1 MQQGPVSAGA
11 EAQRAAQLDHV
22 PGEDAW
28 LATIA
33 GYVDTLGFVALFGLF
48 TAHVT
53 GNFILI
59 GSGLAGAGTG
69 LLIKWLAFPAF
80 VAGIVLA
87 RVLDNR
93 LLLRGHGVRACALYG
108 LQAVLLTGFMAA
120 GVLAAPITDSDAPLT
135 IACGLLGAAAMGVQN
150 AHGRLTARSVV
161 ANTVMTGNVTQAVI
175 DVFDLLF
182 SPGDQKARHAARSRL
197 MRTLPPVAGFA
208 IGAGAGAGGYLLAS
222 FWALL
227 LPLAALCVL
236 AVLSRNTGAAPAQ
249 T

>member
-1 MQQGPVSAGA
+1 MQRGSVDAVA
-11 EAQRAAQLDHV
+11 RLAAQPAQV
-22 PGEDAW
+22 PGEDTC
-28 LATIA
+28 LALIA

-53 GNFILI
+53 GNFLLI
-59 GSGLAGAGTG
+59 GASLAHGGHG

-87 RVLDNR
+87 RMLDNR
-93 LLLRGHGVRACALYG
+93 LLHREPSVRAHALYV
-108 LQAVLLTGFMAA
+108 LQAVLMA
-120 GVLAAPITDSDAPLT
+120 GYMTLGLLAMPVTDADAPLT

-150 AHGRLTARSVV
+150 AHGRLTTRAVV

-175 DVFDLLF
+175 DGFDLLF
-182 SPGDQKARHAARSRL
+182 SSNDLAARQAAHSRL
-197 MRTLPPVAGFA
+197 LRILPPVAGFA
-208 IGAGAGAGGYLLAS
+208 VGACAGAAGFLLAS
-222 FWALL
+222 FWALP

-236 AVLSRNTGAAPAQ
+236 AVLLRRTDTPQVG

>member
-1 MQQGPVSAGA
+1 MSADA
-11 EAQRAAQLDHV
+11 RVLAQPLDHV
-22 PGEDAW
+22 PGEDTW
-28 LATIA
+28 LAAIA

-59 GSGLAGAGTG
+59 GSGLADAGHG

-80 VAGIVLA
+80 VAGIVCA

-93 LLLRGHGVRACALYG
+93 LLARGHGIRACALYV
-108 LQAVLLTGFMAA
+108 LQSALLAGFMAA
-120 GVLAAPITDSDAPLT
+120 GVLAAPVTDADAPMT

-175 DVFDLLF
+175 DAFDLLF
-182 SPGDQKARHAARSRL
+182 SSGDAKARHTARTRL
-197 MRTLPPVAGFA
+197 LRTLPPVAGFA
-208 IGAGAGAGGYLLAS
+208 LGAGAGAAGYLLAS

-236 AVLSRNTGAAPAQ
+236 AVLSRNTGAPPASV
-249 T
+249 

>member
-80 VAGIVLA
+80 VAGIVFA

>member
-1 MQQGPVSAGA
+1 MSADA
-11 EAQRAAQLDHV
+11 RVLAQPLDHV
-22 PGEDAW
+22 PGEDTW
-28 LATIA
+28 LAAIA

-59 GSGLAGAGTG
+59 GSGLADAGHG

-80 VAGIVLA
+80 VAGIVCA

-93 LLLRGHGVRACALYG
+93 LLARGHGIRACALYV
-108 LQAVLLTGFMAA
+108 LQSALLAGFMAA
-120 GVLAAPITDSDAPLT
+120 GVLAAPVTDADAPMT

-175 DVFDLLF
+175 DAFDLLF
-182 SPGDQKARHAARSRL
+182 SSGDAKARHTARTRL
-197 MRTLPPVAGFA
+197 LRTLPPVAGFA
-208 IGAGAGAGGYLLAS
+208 LGAGAGAAGYLLAS

-236 AVLSRNTGAAPAQ
+236 AVLSRKTGAAQ
-249 T
+249 TGI

>member
-22 PGEDAW
+22 PGEDTW

-59 GSGLAGAGTG
+59 GSGLAGAGSG

-80 VAGIVLA
+80 IAGIVLA

>member
-1 MQQGPVSAGA
+1 VSAGA

-22 PGEDAW
+22 PGEDTW

-59 GSGLAGAGTG
+59 GSGLAGAGSG

-80 VAGIVLA
+80 IAGIVLA

>member
-1 MQQGPVSAGA
+1 MPQTTLTRDAPAPA
-11 EAQRAAQLDHV
+11 LDHL
-22 PGEDAW
+22 PGEDTW
-28 LATIA
+28 LASIA
-33 GYVDTLGFVALFGLF
+33 GYVDTLGFIALFGLF

-59 GSGLAGAGTG
+59 GSGLAGAGQG

-80 VAGIVLA
+80 VCGIIAA
-87 RVLDNR
+87 RVLYN
-93 LLLRGHGVRACALYG
+93 LLSPRSHGTRAFALYVM
-108 LQAVLLTGFMAA
+108 QAVLLAGFMAA
-120 GVLAAPITDSDAPLT
+120 GVVAAPITSPDTPIS

-175 DVFDLLF
+175 DAFDLLT
-182 SPGDQKARHAARSRL
+182 SRHDTKSRQTARTRL

-208 IGAGAGAGGYLLAS
+208 IGASAGAAGFLIAS

-227 LPLAALCVL
+227 LPLVALCVL
-236 AVLSRNTGAAPAQ
+236 ASCAWHARGR
-249 T
+249 

>member
-1 MQQGPVSAGA
+1 MSAGA

-22 PGEDAW
+22 PGEDTW

-59 GSGLAGAGTG
+59 GSGLAGAGSG

-80 VAGIVLA
+80 IAGIVLA

>member
-1 MQQGPVSAGA
+1 MSAGA
-11 EAQRAAQLDHV
+11 EVRVAAQLDHV

-59 GSGLAGAGTG
+59 GSGLAGAGNG

-80 VAGIVLA
+80 VAGIVIA

-93 LLLRGHGVRACALYG
+93 LLSLGHGVRASSLYA
-108 LQAVLLTGFMAA
+108 LQAVLLAGFMVA
-120 GVLAAPITDSDAPLT
+120 GVLAAPVTDSDAPMT
-135 IACGLLGAAAMGVQN
+135 IVCGLLGAAAMGVQN

-182 SPGDQKARHAARSRL
+182 SREDAKARHAARTRL
-197 MRTLPPVAGFA
+197 VRTLPPVAGFA
-208 IGAGAGAGGYLLAS
+208 IGAGAGAAGFLYAS

-236 AVLSRNTGAAPAQ
+236 AFLSRNTGAPPAQ
-249 T
+249 V

>member
-1 MQQGPVSAGA
+1 VSADA
-11 EAQRAAQLDHV
+11 RVLAQPLDHV
-22 PGEDAW
+22 PGEDTW
-28 LATIA
+28 LAAIA

-59 GSGLAGAGTG
+59 GSGLADAGHG

-80 VAGIVLA
+80 VAGIVCA

-93 LLLRGHGVRACALYG
+93 LLARGHGIRACALYV
-108 LQAVLLTGFMAA
+108 LQSALLAGFMAA
-120 GVLAAPITDSDAPLT
+120 GVLAAPVTDADAPMT

-175 DVFDLLF
+175 DAFDLLF
-182 SPGDQKARHAARSRL
+182 SSGDAKARHTARTRL
-197 MRTLPPVAGFA
+197 LRTLPPVAGFA
-208 IGAGAGAGGYLLAS
+208 LGAGAGAAGYLLAS

-236 AVLSRNTGAAPAQ
+236 AVLSRKTGAAQ
-249 T
+249 TGV

>member
-1 MQQGPVSAGA
+1 MPQTTLAHDASAPA
-11 EAQRAAQLDHV
+11 LDHL
-22 PGEDAW
+22 PGEDTW
-28 LATIA
+28 LASIA
-33 GYVDTLGFVALFGLF
+33 GYVDTLGFIALFGLF

-59 GSGLAGAGTG
+59 GSGLAGAGQG

-80 VAGIVLA
+80 VCGIIAA
-87 RVLDNR
+87 RVLYN
-93 LLLRGHGVRACALYG
+93 LLSPRSHGTRAFALYVM
-108 LQAVLLTGFMAA
+108 QAALLAGFMVA
-120 GVLAAPITDSDAPLT
+120 GVVATPITSPDTPIA

-175 DVFDLLF
+175 DAFDLLT
-182 SPGDQKARHAARSRL
+182 SQRDTKSRQTARTRL

-208 IGAGAGAGGYLLAS
+208 IGASAGAAGFLIAS

-227 LPLAALCVL
+227 LPLVALCVL
-236 AVLSRNTGAAPAQ
+236 ASCAWHARGR
-249 T
+249 

>member
-1 MQQGPVSAGA
+1 MRDAPAPA
-11 EAQRAAQLDHV
+11 LDHL
-22 PGEDAW
+22 PGEDTW
-28 LATIA
+28 LASIA
-33 GYVDTLGFVALFGLF
+33 GYVDTLGFIALFGLF

-59 GSGLAGAGTG
+59 GSGLAGAGQG

-80 VAGIVLA
+80 VCGIIAA
-87 RVLDNR
+87 RVLYN
-93 LLLRGHGVRACALYG
+93 LLSPRSHGTRAFALYVM
-108 LQAVLLTGFMAA
+108 QAVLLAGFMAA
-120 GVLAAPITDSDAPLT
+120 GVVAAPITSPDTPIS

-175 DVFDLLF
+175 DAFDLLT
-182 SPGDQKARHAARSRL
+182 SRHDTKSRQTARTRL

-208 IGAGAGAGGYLLAS
+208 IGASAGAAGFLIAS

-227 LPLAALCVL
+227 LPLLALCVL
-236 AVLSRNTGAAPAQ
+236 ASCAWHARGR
-249 T
+249 

>member
-1 MQQGPVSAGA
+1 MQQRSVGA
-11 EAQRAAQLDHV
+11 DARLAAQLDHV
-22 PGEDAW
+22 PGEDTW
-28 LATIA
+28 LASIA
-33 GYVDTLGFVALFGLF
+33 SYVDTLGFVALFGLF

-59 GSGLAGAGTG
+59 GSELAGAGHG

-80 VAGIVLA
+80 VAGIVFA
-87 RVLDNR
+87 CVLDNK
-93 LLLRGHGVRACALYG
+93 LLPHGHGVRACALYV
-108 LQAVLLTGFMAA
+108 LQAALLAGFMAA
-120 GVLAAPITDSDAPLT
+120 GVAAAPVTDADAPMT

-175 DVFDLLF
+175 DAFGLLF
-182 SPGDQKARHAARSRL
+182 ASVDLEARRAARSRL
-197 MRTLPPVAGFA
+197 LRTLPPVAGFA
-208 IGAGAGAGGYLLAS
+208 MGAGAGAAGYVLAS

-236 AVLSRNTGAAPAQ
+236 AVLSRKTGAP
-249 T
+249 

>member
-1 MQQGPVSAGA
+1 MQQGPVSTGA
-11 EAQRAAQLDHV
+11 EAQLAAQLDHV
-22 PGEDAW
+22 AGEDTW

-87 RVLDNR
+87 RVLDNQ
-93 LLLRGHGVRACALYG
+93 LLARGHGVRACALYV
-108 LQAVLLTGFMAA
+108 LQAALLTGFMAA

-135 IACGLLGAAAMGVQN
+135 IACGLLGAAAN

-182 SPGDQKARHAARSRL
+182 SPADAKARQAARSRL
-197 MRTLPPVAGFA
+197 WRTLPPVAGFA
-208 IGAGAGAGGYLLAS
+208 IGAGAGAAGYLLAS
-222 FWALL
+222 FWALQ
-227 LPLAALCVL
+227 LPHAALCVL
-236 AVLSRNTGAAPAQ
+236 AALSRNTGAAPAQ

>member
-1 MQQGPVSAGA
+1 MSAGA
-11 EAQRAAQLDHV
+11 DVRVAAQLDHV
-22 PGEDAW
+22 PGEDTW

-59 GSGLAGAGTG
+59 GSGLAGAGHG

-80 VAGIVLA
+80 VAGIVIA

-93 LLLRGHGVRACALYG
+93 LLTLGHGVRACSLYA
-108 LQAVLLTGFMAA
+108 LQAVLLAGFMVT
-120 GVLAAPITDSDAPLT
+120 GVLAAPITDSDAPMT

-175 DVFDLLF
+175 DAFDLLF
-182 SPGDQKARHAARSRL
+182 SSIDHKTRQAARTRL
-197 MRTLPPVAGFA
+197 LRTLPPVAGFA
-208 IGAGAGAGGYLLAS
+208 IGAGAGAAGFLLAS

-236 AVLSRNTGAAPAQ
+236 AVLSRNTGSPPAQ
-249 T
+249 H